1 MSQIAFLFPG
11 QGAFYPDALLFSR
24 SEYQCV
30 DPVLRTVE
38 AVAQSRLGQSFIDVL
53 WSGEQHD
60 NNWFR
65 NKSDI
70 LQLVIYAVSVANFE
84 IFRAQGIEPE
94 VLVGHSFGEIAALV
108 CAGAY
113 SIEQGAQIVCD
124 RIESLAAAAPRDGC
138 MAAVGADPAAV
149 RAALEALYAGRD
161 EHADRR
167 IQIAVENHRSQ
178 TVVSGPTDE
187 MTAFI
192 AHCAARGITAHALK
206 SPYAFHHTSLG
217 PAAGLFS
224 RRIKSY
230 SGGVLRR
237 AVYSPILKRFYNES
251 DHFGAC
257 LARHFTLPV
266 GFMAGIE
273 FLQSENFD
281 VYVECGA
288 LDALAKIVIR
298 ILGPGKAKT
307 FSGAVK
313 SSDEIEHIRKVAS
326 YFKEMN
332 IVNANAQTNL
342 NQPDFDAFWHASG
355 GAITARIKAEFEKFY
370 ELHKPHAQPVV
381 TPRPAV
387 VAAAAPVLASP
398 FAAAPAI
405 APAVAS
411 VVAPAVVPVPAPVA
425 VAPAAAVAAPTPA
438 AAPSAA
444 PATAAPRR
452 PIPRDQ
458 LFGELVAIYAEA
470 MEYPIEVFTEEVE
483 LEAEL
488 GIDSVKQTEI
498 IQRISKLYGLPPLPA
513 GFRFGDFKAMG
524 QIVDFVHAQSV
535 AAASAGH

>member
-1 MSQIAFLFPG
+1 MNQIAFMFPG
-11 QGAFYPDALLFSR
+11 QGAFYPDALLVSR
-24 SEYQCV
+24 SAYQCV
-30 DPVLRTVE
+30 DPVLRIVE
-38 AVAQSRLGQSFIDVL
+38 AVAQRRLGRSFIDVL

-65 NKSDI
+65 NKSDL

-108 CAGAY
+108 CAGVY
-113 SIEQGAQIVCD
+113 SIEQGAEIVCD

-138 MAAVGADPAAV
+138 MAAVGADPVAV
-149 RAALEALYAGRD
+149 RAALEAFYAGRD

-178 TVVSGPTDE
+178 TVVSGPADE

-192 AHCAARGITAHALK
+192 AHCAARSITAQALK

-217 PAAGLFS
+217 PAAGVFA

-230 SGGVLRR
+230 SGGTLRR

-251 DHFGAC
+251 DHFGDC
-257 LARHFTLPV
+257 LSRHFTLPV
-266 GFMAGIE
+266 GFMAGIG

-281 VYVECGA
+281 IYVECGA

-298 ILGPGKAKT
+298 IIGPGKVKT

-313 SSDEIEHIRKVAS
+313 SSDELEHIGKVVS

-332 IVNANAQTNL
+332 IVNANVQANL

-355 GAITARIKAEFEKFY
+355 SAITARIKAEFEKFY
-370 ELHKPHAQPVV
+370 QLHNPQAQPVAAS
-381 TPRPAV
+381 RPAV
-387 VAAAAPVLASP
+387 VAAAAPVLGSP
-398 FAAAPAI
+398 FAAAPA
-405 APAVAS
+405 
-411 VVAPAVVPVPAPVA
+411 VAPVAAPAPVA
-425 VAPAAAVAAPTPA
+425 MAVAPAVAAPTAVPSTA
-438 AAPSAA
+438 A
-444 PATAAPRR
+444 AAPRR
-452 PIPRDQ
+452 AIPRDQ

-524 QIVDFVHAQSV
+524 QIVDFVHAQLGAV
-535 AAASAGH
+535 ASAGN